1 MLLHSFSFIVTL
13 RPLYLF
19 IVVIVRKILL
29 LCVSPKKEITRLF
42 PILYV
47 INGNSELLKVYV
59 RDKVRYFMIL
69 VLSSVYGPSHSF
81 FSFPLWLITRY

>member
-59 RDKVRYFMIL
+59 RDKVGIL
-69 VLSSVYGPSHSF
+69 
-81 FSFPLWLITRY
+81 

>member
-13 RPLYLF
+13 CPLYLF

-29 LCVSPKKEITRLF
+29 LCVSTKKEITRLF

-59 RDKVRYFMIL
+59 RDKVGIL
-69 VLSSVYGPSHSF
+69 
-81 FSFPLWLITRY
+81 